1 MVTSIARQ
9 SVIIKCVRQK
19 SVMVG
24 NYEFYYAAGLLKRC
38 MKLEVQETMLPE
50 ELSAYIVENIGQLQ
64 PTNEQE
70 AYLIKMISTYEPDA
84 DVYDEQVKEL
94 FRWGANELD
103 LWQVQTS
110 HEGT

>member
-9 SVIIKCVRQK
+9 SIILKCVRQK

-38 MKLEVQETMLPE
+38 MGLETSEEMKPV
-50 ELSAYIVENIGQLQ
+50 ELSDYIVGKIQELE
-64 PTNEQE
+64 PTDERE
-70 AYLIKMISTYEPDA
+70 DYLIKMLSTFEPDE
-84 DVYDEQVKEL
+84 DIYDDQMKEL
-94 FRWGANELD
+94 FRWGAGEQD

-110 HEGT
+110 YEGT